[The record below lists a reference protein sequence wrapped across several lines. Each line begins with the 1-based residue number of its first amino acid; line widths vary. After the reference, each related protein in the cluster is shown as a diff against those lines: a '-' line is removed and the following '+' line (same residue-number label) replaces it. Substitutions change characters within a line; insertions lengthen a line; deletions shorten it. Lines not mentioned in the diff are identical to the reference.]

1 MVRLEDAVAN
11 GRRSWPVFQCLR
23 RIPRSGADG
32 EFGLTS
38 APLNSPS
45 TASSASTS
53 AGGFSAWLMLGEGL
67 RGATRS
73 LAMFFGYVL
82 QLAR

>member
-1 MVRLEDAVAN
+1 MARLPAFEEDTQEQAPASA
-11 GRRSWPVFQCLR
+11 GS
-23 RIPRSGADG
+23 
-32 EFGLTS
+32 FGLTS

-53 AGGFSAWLMLGEGL
+53 TGGFSVRLMLGEGL

-73 LAMFFGYVL
+73 LATFFGHVL
-82 QLAR
+82 LLAR